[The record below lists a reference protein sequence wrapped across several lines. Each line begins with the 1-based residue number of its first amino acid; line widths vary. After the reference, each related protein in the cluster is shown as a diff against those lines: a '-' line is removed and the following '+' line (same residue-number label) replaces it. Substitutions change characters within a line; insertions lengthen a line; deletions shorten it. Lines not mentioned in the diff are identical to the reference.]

1 MNNRNDRKDITRK
14 INPKLGF
21 LGFLGLL
28 GFMGIWTYTVQGV
41 VFPFIFFSFFGFFG
55 FFFEGKMANTLMDE
69 RYMENRTKAQ
79 LQAYRIG
86 FSITAITLIAS
97 TWDWLFQ
104 TNDTKLLFITIALSG
119 EFALVAFLAEYLL
132 YRYDSKESDGE

>member
-1 MNNRNDRKDITRK
+1 MYNGNGNKDTTRK

-21 LGFLGLL
+21 LGLL
-28 GFMGIWTYTVQGV
+28 GFMGFVGIWTYTVQGV
-41 VFPFIFFSFFGFFG
+41 VFPFIFFIFFGFFG

-104 TNDTKLLFITIALSG
+104 TNDAKLLFITISLSFA
-119 EFALVAFLAEYLL
+119 FALVAFLAEYLL
-132 YRYDSKESDGE
+132 YRYDSKENNGE

>member
-1 MNNRNDRKDITRK
+1 MNHRKGRKDITRK
-14 INPKLGF
+14 INSK

-28 GFMGIWTYTVQGV
+28 GFMGFFGIWTYTVQGA
-41 VFPFIFFSFFGFFG
+41 VFPFVFFGFFGFFG

-69 RYMENRTKAQ
+69 RYMENHTKAQ

-86 FSITAITLIAS
+86 FSITVITLIAS

-104 TNDTKLLFITIALSG
+104 TNDAKLLFITITLSFT
-119 EFALVAFLAEYLL
+119 FALTGVLAEYLL
-132 YRYDSKESDGE
+132 YRYDSKECDGE

>member
-1 MNNRNDRKDITRK
+1 MNHRNGRKDITRK

-21 LGFLGLL
+21 LGLL
-28 GFMGIWTYTVQGV
+28 GFMGFFGIWTYIVQGT

-69 RYMENRTKAQ
+69 RYMENHTKAQ

-86 FSITAITLIAS
+86 FSIMVITLIAS

-104 TNDTKLLFITIALSG
+104 TNDAKLLFITITLSFA
-119 EFALVAFLAEYLL
+119 FALTGVLAEYLL
-132 YRYDSKESDGE
+132 YRYDSKECDGE

>member
-1 MNNRNDRKDITRK
+1 MYNGNDKKTKTRK
-14 INPKLGF
+14 LNPKF
-21 LGFLGLL
+21 GFLGLL
-28 GFMGIWTYTVQGV
+28 GFFGFMGIWTYTVQGV

-104 TNDTKLLFITIALSG
+104 TNDTKLLFITITLSG

>member
-28 GFMGIWTYTVQGV
+28 GFIGIWTYTVQGV

-104 TNDTKLLFITIALSG
+104 TNDAKLLFVTITLSVD
-119 EFALVAFLAEYLL
+119 FALVAFLAEYLL

>member
-1 MNNRNDRKDITRK
+1 MYYKNDKNTMTRRL
-14 INPKLGF
+14 NPKF
-21 LGFLGLL
+21 GFLGLL
-28 GFMGIWTYTVQGV
+28 GFMGFVGIWTYTAQGV

-69 RYMENRTKAQ
+69 RYIENRTKAE

-104 TNDTKLLFITIALSG
+104 TNDAKLLFITITLSLA
-119 EFALVAFLAEYLL
+119 FALVAFLAGYLL
-132 YRYDSKESDGE
+132 YRYDSKVSDGE